1 MVFSVKSLDHLVNV
15 WMPQH
20 FKDHYFFS
28 EELKVLCLHCS
39 LVYNLRCKVFPI

>member
-20 FKDHYFFS
+20 FKDHYFFI
-28 EELKVLCLHCS
+28 EELKVLWLHCS
-39 LVYNLRCKVFPI
+39 LMVFSVKSLDH